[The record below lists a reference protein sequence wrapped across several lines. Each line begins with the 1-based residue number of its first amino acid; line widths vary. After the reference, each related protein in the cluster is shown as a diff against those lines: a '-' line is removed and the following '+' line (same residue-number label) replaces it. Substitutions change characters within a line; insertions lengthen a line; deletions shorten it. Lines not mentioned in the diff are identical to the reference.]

1 MDVALVEQV
10 RRFNRTVTQ
19 RVGGL
24 YDRYLGRDRP
34 LGESRV
40 LWEIGPAGRDIRSL
54 RAALDLDSGYVSR
67 MVASLERA
75 GLVTVGARPDDRRVR
90 FVQLT
95 AAGVRERRLL
105 DRKSDEL
112 AESLLAPLND
122 DQRGKLTSAMAEVE
136 RLLTA
141 GLVET
146 AVVPPSHPHATY
158 ALTAY
163 FSELDRRFDVGF
175 DPAASLLPSA
185 EVLVPP
191 HGLMLVATLRSE
203 PVGCGALKLN
213 GTEPA
218 EIKRMWVAPQ
228 TRGLG
233 VGRRLLTELEGHA
246 RQAGAAVVR
255 LETNKALVEAIAL
268 YRSSGYAE
276 VPAFNDEVY
285 GDHWFEKELTPPR
298 R

>member
-1 MDVALVEQV
+1 MDAELVEHV

-19 RVGGL
+19 RVGVLNDG
-24 YDRYLGRDRP
+24 YLGRDRP

-40 LWEIGPAGRDIRSL
+40 LWEVGAEGRDIRSL
-54 RAALDLDSGYVSR
+54 RAALDLDSGYLSR
-67 MVASLERA
+67 MIGSLERA
-75 GLVTVGARPDDRRVR
+75 GLVTVGPKPSDRRVR
-90 FVQLT
+90 FVRLT
-95 AAGVRERRLL
+95 KAGARERALL

-112 AESLLAPLND
+112 AASFLTPLND
-122 DQRGKLTSAMAEVE
+122 LQRKKLTTAMADVE

-141 GLVET
+141 GLVDT
-146 AVVPPSHPHATY
+146 AVVAPTHPHATY
-158 ALTAY
+158 ALAQY
-163 FSELDRRFDVGF
+163 FAELDQRFDIGF
-175 DPAASLLPSA
+175 DPADSLLPNA
-185 EVLVPP
+185 DVLVPP
-191 HGLMLVATLRSE
+191 AGLMVVATLRSE

-246 RQAGAAVVR
+246 RDAGARIVR

-268 YRSSGYAE
+268 YRSSGYVE
-276 VPAFNDEVY
+276 VPAFNDELY
-285 GDHWFEKELTPPR
+285 GDHWFEKRLGA
-298 R
+298 